1 MGNWP
6 GAVRFWRRFANL
18 AAHEIDFTLDALER
32 GDRRIILDKDGDP
45 GWFDPSSVEAHP
57 PTS

>member
-1 MGNWP
+1 L
-6 GAVRFWRRFANL
+6 ARRLANL

-45 GWFDPSSVEAHP
+45 KLV
-57 PTS
+57 